1 MEFHAC
7 TSASI
12 HTHPHPSLWT
22 ASLTGRRRGDRMR
35 GREREKQMGCTAHAT
50 SRERGRGVS
59 CCRGRVRGYYLF
71 RLTLPTQ
78 SNPSPGPSSLLCLS
92 LSDHPSSHAC
102 SAVHSMGKAARFLSV
117 GKARCHRSR
126 RRRRSGRP
134 TGGIGARGGAW
145 SLGRWVG
152 PSSRRAGGCTL

>member
-1 MEFHAC
+1 MHVRV
-7 TSASI
+7 
-12 HTHPHPSLWT
+12 HPYSSPPFPLDG
-22 ASLTGRRRGDRMR
+22 LTDGRQEERGSDE
-35 GREREKQMGCTAHAT
+35 RERNKWDAPHTRHH
-50 SRERGRGVS
+50 ERGRGVS

>member
-1 MEFHAC
+1 MYLIPHDVGPRMRGAKSTAALFFTLLGLEFHAC

-22 ASLTGRRRGDRMR
+22 SSLTGGRRRGDRMR

-59 CCRGRVRGYYLF
+59 CCRGRVPGYYLF

-78 SNPSPGPSSLLCLS
+78 SNPSPSSSLCRSVS
-92 LSDHPSSHAC
+92 L
-102 SAVHSMGKAARFLSV
+102 FLTI
-117 GKARCHRSR
+117 HRLMHVQ
-126 RRRRSGRP
+126 P
-134 TGGIGARGGAW
+134 FI
-145 SLGRWVG
+145 RWEKPLV
-152 PSSRRAGGCTL
+152 SYL